1 MCLHLPLSGTFAVTV
16 RMLRET
22 NTKVVSDLCLRNPR
36 YYLLFLL
43 SKVGPWGR
51 MEHIP
56 KVCA

>member
-36 YYLLFLL
+36 YYL
-43 SKVGPWGR
+43 GPWGR
-51 MEHIP
+51 MEHKP